1 MASKRISKAGLS
13 PKGRKVLIALPS
25 TSKRMSNSGDNKHSS
40 PVLGF
45 NGNARYSVRLASGLI
60 QIYLSC

>member
-1 MASKRISKAGLS
+1 MASERMSKAGLS

-25 TSKRMSNSGDNKHSS
+25 TSKRMSNSDNKHSS
-40 PVLGF
+40 PLLGF

-60 QIYLSC
+60 QISLPC